1 MKKTIYIALILSL
14 AVSCLELRESDP
26 YKGSLNRFT
35 VVTEWPE
42 GDFDREGVDIRVEN
56 INLPAEYASVTDA
69 QGKAEFD
76 LPDGLYRININ
87 GRSGKN
93 ILNGASDRV
102 AVSGGDVTLKVPV
115 NVSRPGSIVF
125 KEIYCGGCKRLPLEG
140 DYQTDKYVI
149 LHNNDYQV
157 QYLDGLCFGTLSP
170 YNAIANNPWVSNDPV
185 TGGTVFPDFIPVI
198 QAVWKFPGDGDDFPL
213 QPGEDA
219 VLVVNGAI
227 NHAAQYP
234 LSVDLNRP
242 DCFVCYNA
250 TSFNNTS
257 YHPVPGDKVSMDRYM
272 KLVVK
277 TGISNAFIISN
288 NSPAV
293 IIFRPE
299 GTTIEEH
306 VLAAGAIVQ
315 VPGSKVDNV
324 VKIPQDWVVDAVE
337 VFDGRSSTNSKRL
350 SPAMD
355 AGYVTL
361 SDSFQ
366 GHTLMRDTDDEAT
379 ELAGYEILKDT
390 NNSLNDFYERQ
401 IQSLHE

>member
-1 MKKTIYIALILSL
+1 MKKTIYIALIFFVT
-14 AVSCLELRESDP
+14 VSCLELRDSDP

-42 GDFDREGVDIRVEN
+42 GDYEREGIYVRVEN
-56 INLPAEYASVTDA
+56 INLPAEYTSLTDA

-76 LPDGLYRININ
+76 LPDGLYRINI
-87 GRSGKN
+87 SGKSGKE

-102 AVSGGDVTLKVPV
+102 AVSGGAVTLNLAV

-140 DYQTDKYVI
+140 DYQSDKYII

-170 YNAIANNPWVSNDPV
+170 DNAIANNPWVSDDPV
-185 TGGTVFPDFIPVI
+185 TGSTVFPDFIPVMR
-198 QAVWKFPGDGDDFPL
+198 AVWKFPGDGDDFPL

-219 VLVVNGAI
+219 VIAINGAI
-227 NHAAQYP
+227 NHAVQYP

-242 DCFVCYNA
+242 DCFVCYN
-250 TSFNNTS
+250 TTYFPNTS
-257 YHPVPGDKVSMDRYM
+257 YHPVPGDKVSVERY
-272 KLVVK
+272 LEVVVK
-277 TGISNAFIISN
+277 TGQANAYTVSL

-293 IIFRPE
+293 VIFRPE

-306 VLAAGAIVQ
+306 VVAAGNIVQ

-324 VKIPQDWVVDAVE
+324 VKIPLDWIIDAVE

-350 SPAMD
+350 SPTMD

-361 SDSFQ
+361 SDTFQ
-366 GHTLMRDTDDEAT
+366 GHTLMRNTDQKAT